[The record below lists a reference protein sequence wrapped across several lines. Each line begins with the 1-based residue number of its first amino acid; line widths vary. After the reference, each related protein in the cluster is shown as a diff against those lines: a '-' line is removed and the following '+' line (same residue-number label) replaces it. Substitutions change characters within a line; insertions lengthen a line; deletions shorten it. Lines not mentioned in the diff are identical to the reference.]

1 MTDIPTTSGPIL
13 PDGEP
18 RQTVGTE
25 AKALSTFDAIDK
37 TAIRLMAWTDAV
49 DIEMVAEHWP
59 HWADEST
66 TRQIRTMAAAAV
78 IGAQVILEARAGE

>member
-13 PDGEP
+13 PDGQP
-18 RQTVGTE
+18 PQKAGTE
-25 AKALSTFDAIDK
+25 AALATFDAIDK

-49 DIEMVAEHWP
+49 DIELVAEHWP

-78 IGAQVILEARAGE
+78 IGAQVILEAGARE